1 MAFAAIAT
9 TVAGLATG
17 IAQTI
22 KGNRERRE
30 ALREADL
37 YAPPAL
43 RNSLTGIATPQ
54 MMYNE
59 TTRQI
64 EQSAADA
71 YSTLALAGSRGMQMA
86 GGVMDKTRT
95 AEMQNVAQF
104 EKSLFDM
111 AMEQAKE
118 NMRIREMMEQRSI
131 QEQAGIASK
140 INAGTQ
146 TMTSGIQNMVGSLG
160 LAGLGRIEEKEKQ
173 SPVSSTSGTTGQSA
187 TTTPVSAPLPKITTN
202 DLDKSTIYFDNYNN
216 LG

>member
-64 EQSAADA
+64 EQSATDA

-95 AEMQNVAQF
+95 AEMQNVTQF

-118 NMRIREMMEQRSI
+118 NMRIREMMEQRSL

-146 TMTSGIQNMVGSLG
+146 TTTSGMQNMIGGLSG
-160 LAGLGRIEEKEKQ
+160 LAGLGRIE
-173 SPVSSTSGTTGQSA
+173 SPEDAPENNIGNWSTPPKIKVPTFGVQPKSFGA
-187 TTTPVSAPLPKITTN
+187 TTK
-202 DLDKSTIYFDNYNN
+202 
-216 LG
+216 

>member
-9 TVAGLATG
+9 TVASLATG

-22 KGNRERRE
+22 KGNRERRD
-30 ALREADL
+30 ALREADS

-64 EQSAADA
+64 EQGAADA

-118 NMRIREMMEQRSI
+118 NMRIREMMEQRSL

-146 TMTSGIQNMVGSLG
+146 TMTSGIQNMIGGLSG
-160 LAGLGRIEEKEKQ
+160 LAGLGRTEPPEDAPENNIGNW
-173 SPVSSTSGTTGQSA
+173 STPPKINVPTFGVQPKSFGA
-187 TTTPVSAPLPKITTN
+187 TTK
-202 DLDKSTIYFDNYNN
+202 
-216 LG
+216 

>member
-1 MAFAAIAT
+1 MAFLAIAT
-9 TVAGLATG
+9 AVTSMVTG

-22 KGNRERRE
+22 KGKKQ
-30 ALREADL
+30 ADKAKQKAEEFQ
-37 YAPPAL
+37 YPEL
-43 RNSLTGIATPQ
+43 RNTTKGIATPQ

-64 EQSAADA
+64 EQSATDA

-118 NMRIREMMEQRSI
+118 NMRIREMMEQRSL
-131 QEQAGIASK
+131 QEQAGIASQ
-140 INAGTQ
+140 INAGNQ
-146 TMTSGIQNMVGSLG
+146 TKTSGLQNAIGGLSG
-160 LAGLGRIEEKEKQ
+160 LAGSIGGGGNSK
-173 SPVSSTSGTTGQSA
+173 SPISDRSITMTTE
-187 TTTPVSAPLPKITTN
+187 TINTPIREQVKFGIQ
-202 DLDKSTIYFDNYNN
+202 
-216 LG
+216 

>member
-64 EQSAADA
+64 EQGAADA

-118 NMRIREMMEQRSI
+118 NMRIREMMEQRSL

-146 TMTSGIQNMVGSLG
+146 TMTSGIQNMVGGLSG
-160 LAGLGRIEEKEKQ
+160 LAGLGRIE
-173 SPVSSTSGTTGQSA
+173 SPEDAPENNIGNWSTPPKINVPTFGVQPKSFGA
-187 TTTPVSAPLPKITTN
+187 TTK
-202 DLDKSTIYFDNYNN
+202 
-216 LG
+216 

>member
-17 IAQTI
+17 IVQTI
-22 KGNRERRE
+22 KGNRERRD
-30 ALREADL
+30 ALREADS

-64 EQSAADA
+64 EQGAADA

-118 NMRIREMMEQRSI
+118 NMRIREMMEQRSL

-146 TMTSGIQNMVGSLG
+146 TMTSGIQNMVGGLSG
-160 LAGLGRIEEKEKQ
+160 LAGLGRIE
-173 SPVSSTSGTTGQSA
+173 SPEDAPKNNIGNWSTPPKINVPTFGA
-187 TTTPVSAPLPKITTN
+187 TTK
-202 DLDKSTIYFDNYNN
+202 
-216 LG
+216 